1 MFYFSAEASRL
12 LDDVIIK
19 SVIRFGVADNNDV
32 TTIYIDR
39 FQGFP
44 RPSDSRLVIRPAS
57 DRNPADRGFD
67 FRNFGKRRNLHFFAV
82 RRFQRHYSA
91 IIAYG

>member
-32 TTIYIDR
+32 ATIYIDR
-39 FQGFP
+39 ISF
-44 RPSDSRLVIRPAS
+44 SRTVP
-57 DRNPADRGFD
+57 
-67 FRNFGKRRNLHFFAV
+67 V
-82 RRFQRHYSA
+82 RRTETEFLPSMGYEMCLPSR
-91 IIAYG
+91 IV